1 VTFPLSV
8 VPVANIT
15 VARSQHG
22 LSANFGEK
30 FGQMRKNSAFFQK
43 YVFTA
48 KNDKIRII
56 MSCLEILSQ
65 KKF

>member
-1 VTFPLSV
+1 
-8 VPVANIT
+8 
-15 VARSQHG
+15 
-22 LSANFGEK
+22 LSANFGKK

-48 KNDKIRII
+48 MIDKIRIK
-56 MSCLEILSQ
+56 MPCLEILSQ